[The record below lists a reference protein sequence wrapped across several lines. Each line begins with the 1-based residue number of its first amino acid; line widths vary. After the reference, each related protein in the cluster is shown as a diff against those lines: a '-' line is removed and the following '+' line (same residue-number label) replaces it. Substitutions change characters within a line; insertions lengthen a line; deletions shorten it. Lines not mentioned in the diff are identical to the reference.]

1 LGSVWFFRFQA
12 YKTET
17 EPVGKILIGFFFTV
31 RFFSDFLGLIGFRFF
46 YSPLPR
52 ISITAFIRTEMKFSS
67 ICIFKNKTIHKKKK
81 KKKKKFRHDITCF
94 IYILKLQNHPP
105 SKEIKE
111 QHH

>member
-1 LGSVWFFRFQA
+1 LGSVFFGLGTVWFFRFQA

-81 KKKKKFRHDITCF
+81 KKKKKKNTATKKKVF
-94 IYILKLQNHPP
+94 LK
-105 SKEIKE
+105 KEK
-111 QHH
+111 